1 MLLFRVLPWEYG
13 VRNLLR
19 RPVRTALTF
28 VALAV
33 VVLLV
38 LAVVGFIR
46 GLESS
51 LARSGNPRVALVFSR
66 GMGENLEYSSVPMR
80 TSDLLAAS
88 LEGVQTRY
96 GQRYA
101 SPELYL
107 GTQVDL
113 QTKAEPAFGLVRGVT
128 PAALLVHNQVQLVSG
143 RWPEAGEI
151 LVGRLA
157 GTKLGAGPGR
167 LEPGRSLDIEGRTW
181 PISGVFAAAGSTFES
196 EIWCRLDDLQ
206 QALKRQ
212 DLSLVALTLKPEA
225 DFADVE
231 LFCAERRDLELQ
243 TMSQVD
249 YFATLQRDYRPV
261 RQIAWLMV
269 WLVGGAGVFCGL
281 NTMYGAVAGR
291 VRELATLQ
299 TVGFLR
305 RAIVLSLVQEGT
317 ILAAGASLAA
327 AGVAVIA
334 FRETAVRFTMS
345 AVELR
350 IDGPTLLIGCGVGLA
365 LGILGSLP
373 PAARILRLP
382 VVEGLKSV

>member
-113 QTKAEPAFGLVRGVT
+113 QREAEPAFGLVRGVT

-181 PISGVFAAAGSTFES
+181 PISGVFAAAASTFES

>member
-19 RPVRTALTF
+19 RPVQTALTF